1 MAYFIMFNVIE
12 QSVDNVFASS
22 EKYIIKSS
30 VDEKHQCIREVLI
43 SNELWHLEVG
53 TKTGT

>member
-1 MAYFIMFNVIE
+1 MAYFNMFNVIE

-43 SNELWHLEVG
+43 SNELWHLDVG
-53 TKTGT
+53 TKRGT